1 MHNRD
6 TPAILGTQD
15 TERKQKKQTNKTTT
29 QNNTAQKAK
38 KIHL

>member
-15 TERKQKKQTNKTTT
+15 TERKQKKTNK
-29 QNNTAQKAK
+29 QNNNTKQ
-38 KIHL
+38 HSTES